1 MKSYQVRVD
10 KQVFKFFQRLPR
22 KQAEQLKMALK
33 RLETNPRPQD
43 SKKLVDTGGYRLME
57 IPDLWGRK
65 GEYRI
70 LYLIDDEAA
79 TVDVYLIHK
88 RNDFSY

>member
-1 MKSYQVRVD
+1 MKSYQVSVD
-10 KQVFKFFQRLPR
+10 LQAGKFFCLLPP

-33 RLETNPRPQD
+33 RLEANHRPQD
-43 SKKLVDTGGYRLME
+43 SKKLVDTGGYRLTV
-57 IPDLWGRK
+57 

-79 TVDVYLIHK
+79 MVDVYLIHK

>member
-10 KQVFKFFQRLPR
+10 LQAGKFSLYLPQKQTV
-22 KQAEQLKMALK
+22 QLKMALK
-33 RLETNPRPQD
+33 RLEANPRPQD
-43 SKKLVDTGGYRLME
+43 SKKLVDTGGYRLMV

>member
-1 MKSYQVRVD
+1 MKNYQVRVD
-10 KQVFKFFQRLPR
+10 KRELKFFRRLPR

-33 RLETNPRPQD
+33 RLEANPRPQD
-43 SKKLVDTGGYRLME
+43 SKKLVDTGGYRLWE
-57 IPDLWGRK
+57 IPVLWGRK

-79 TVDVYLIHK
+79 TVDVYLIIK
-88 RNDFSY
+88 RNDFSF

>member
-1 MKSYQVRVD
+1 MKIYAVRVD
-10 KQVFKFFQRLPR
+10 KQVFKFFRRLPR
-22 KQAEQLKMALK
+22 KQAEQLRMALK

-43 SKKLVDTGGYRLME
+43 SKKLVDTGGYRLTA
-57 IPDLWGRK
+57 

-79 TVDVYLIHK
+79 TVEVYLIHK

>member
-10 KQVFKFFQRLPR
+10 KRVFKFFRRLPR

-33 RLETNPRPQD
+33 RLEANPRPQD
-43 SKKLVDTGGYRLME
+43 CKKLVDTGGYRLMH
-57 IPDLWGRK
+57 PRSVGTV

-79 TVDVYLIHK
+79 AVDVYLIIK

>member
-10 KQVFKFFQRLPR
+10 KRAVKFFRRLPR

-33 RLETNPRPQD
+33 RLEIDPRPQD
-43 SKKLVDTGGYRLME
+43 SKKLVDTGGYRVTV
-57 IPDLWGRK
+57 

-79 TVDVYLIHK
+79 TVDVYLIIK

>member
-10 KQVFKFFQRLPR
+10 KRVFKFFRRLPH

-33 RLETNPRPQD
+33 RLEVNPRPQD
-43 SKKLVDTGGYRLME
+43 SKKLVDTGGYHLTA
-57 IPDLWGRK
+57 

-70 LYLIDDEAA
+70 LYLIDDVTA
-79 TVDVYLIHK
+79 TVDVYLIKK
-88 RNDFSY
+88 RNDFSN

>member
-1 MKSYQVRVD
+1 MKSYQVSVD
-10 KQVFKFFQRLPR
+10 KRVLKFFRRLPR

-33 RLETNPRPQD
+33 RLEANPRPQD
-43 SKKLVDTGGYRLME
+43 SKKLVDTGGYRLTA
-57 IPDLWGRK
+57 

-70 LYLIDDEAA
+70 LYPIDDETA
-79 TVDVYLIHK
+79 TVEVYLIHK

>member
-10 KQVFKFFQRLPR
+10 KRVLKFFRRLPQ

-33 RLETNPRPQD
+33 RLEANPRPQD
-43 SKKLVDTGGYRLME
+43 SQKLVDTGGYRLMK
-57 IPDLWGRK
+57 IPVLWGQV

-70 LYLIDDEAA
+70 LYLINDEAA
-79 TVDVYLIHK
+79 AVEVYLIHK